1 MYIQPVGDYERAR
14 NVDRSPQLSEKA
26 RSKLQQRGRRFWVA
40 DPRWAEC
47 RSPGLR
53 KNLELRKIRGLRKNP
68 ELRIFFKIEKIFHS
82 EKSTLTPNK
91 LGWVGH

>member
-53 KNLELRKIRGLRKNP
+53 KNLELRKIQGLRKNP
-68 ELRIFFKIEKIFHS
+68 ELVIFFQ
-82 EKSTLTPNK
+82 N
-91 LGWVGH
+91 

>member
-1 MYIQPVGDYERAR
+1 MYIQPVGDYEHAR

-53 KNLELRKIRGLRKNP
+53 KNLELRKIQGLRKNP
-68 ELRIFFKIEKIFHS
+68 ELKKFFSKLKKIFTLKKLHS
-82 EKSTLTPNK
+82 PLIN
-91 LGWVGH
+91 